1 MTDLE
6 KKIKILINN
15 INLLKILFINYILL
29 TTYNIELNDIINII
43 IDDIII
49 LYTKLV
55 VKNTNYKKYIEL
67 IRNYFNKLIIIIY
80 SSINNIT
87 PSINNDFK
95 LINSSF
101 KKELINTY
109 LNYDELTNNINLY
122 SIEKLFDSFINNLY
136 DLCKLI

>member
-109 LNYDELTNNINLY
+109 LNYDDLTNNINLY

>member
-49 LYTKLV
+49 LYTK
-55 VKNTNYKKYIEL
+55 
-67 IRNYFNKLIIIIY
+67 FNKNDQYIY
-80 SSINNIT
+80 
-87 PSINNDFK
+87 
-95 LINSSF
+95 
-101 KKELINTY
+101 
-109 LNYDELTNNINLY
+109 
-122 SIEKLFDSFINNLY
+122 
-136 DLCKLI
+136 

>member
-55 VKNTNYKKYIEL
+55 IKNTNYKKYIEL

-87 PSINNDFK
+87 PSINNNFK

-109 LNYDELTNNINLY
+109 LNYDDLINNINLY